1 MQKAKIVVFS
11 IVAVVAYGIV
21 HDQITVRLC
30 LEYFTVAHPPL
41 FPTRSPTLLAVCW
54 GTVATVWAGM
64 AAGSLLALVSQSDN
78 FPPVPLARLYRGI
91 LTLLAMMAL
100 CAAVVGWV
108 GYELAGHGVIALP
121 SPLAP
126 WIPADRRDRF
136 MAAWFAHN
144 TSYLVGFG
152 GAGTWIFRLWR
163 ERGSP
168 RVLSPLPRTRWAM
181 ARALTLVAI
190 IVGIV
195 CHRLALYR

>member
-11 IVAVVAYGIV
+11 IVAVVAYGII

-30 LEYFTVAHPPL
+30 IEYFTVAHPPL

-78 FPPVPLARLYRGI
+78 LAPVPLARLYRGI
-91 LTLLAMMAL
+91 LTLLATMAL
-100 CAAVVGWV
+100 CAAVAGLI
-108 GYELAGHGVIALP
+108 GYELARHAIIAFP

-126 WIPADRRDRF
+126 LISVGHHDRF
-136 MAAWFAHN
+136 MAVWFAHN

-163 ERGSP
+163 EREKP
-168 RVLSPLPRTRWAM
+168 RILSPLPRTKWAV
-181 ARALTLVAI
+181 ARALTLTAI
-190 IVGIV
+190 IIV
-195 CHRLALYR
+195 VVYHRLK